1 MTEILCILLMPA
13 LRFLDNPK
21 KYWYFFWA
29 PIPAWLVDFFL
40 CHTFWALAF
49 GWPKEGE
56 VTISD
61 MLERLC
67 NEYEHPDNL
76 LFIQI
81 GLKINR
87 VAGFAHIKTLAPAQ
101 DTP

>member
-1 MTEILCILLMPA
+1 MTELLCLLLKPA
-13 LRFLDNPK
+13 LLCVSNPRR
-21 KYWYFFWA
+21 YWYLA
-29 PIPAWLVDFFL
+29 PVATLAWMVDVFL